1 VECVCNE
8 ITEVHDH
15 CGLLRVTKNPGR
27 PAFPAVFTRV
37 VLVFGVSGFLIIEA
51 LNNNSHQFS
60 LGARIMN
67 LPKLE
72 KLIGI
77 YRTTSSVGVQG
88 Y

>member
-1 VECVCNE
+1 MIIVACCE
-8 ITEVHDH
+8 
-15 CGLLRVTKNPGR
+15 LRKTLDD

-37 VLVFGVSGFLIIEA
+37 LFVFGVSGFLIIEA